1 MKMHLVSYNTKS
13 KSYRMWNPAEPT
25 TNSAEVSFREK
36 ATRDPLPEPGR
47 IMYQPG
53 SEEDDKEKLKTKL
66 TERSRHPKRRNHNCA
81 GAADNPCRR
90 TG

>member
-1 MKMHLVSYNTKS
+1 M
-13 KSYRMWNPAEPT
+13 
-25 TNSAEVSFREK
+25 SFREK
-36 ATRDPLPEPGR
+36 GTRDVVPSKEDPLPEPGR
-47 IMYQPG
+47 IIYQPG